1 MLAVLA
7 GAAFH
12 AMWNALVKSGT
23 DSLLDTVMISAG
35 VAAASGLVL
44 MLVPAPHP
52 SSWPFLAASAA
63 VHLLYFGLMALA
75 YRGSELSRIYPIMR
89 GAAPAVTVVMAAL
102 LLQEQPS
109 WSGWAGVFLVSA
121 GILLL
126 AANSPRSPNVRLAPV
141 CFALLNAGV
150 IVGYS
155 LIDGLG
161 VRRSGNAFSYTAWVL
176 TIGGAVFSLLAAIFS
191 RKPMA
196 RHLRRQWKKGVF
208 GGACTLASYS
218 LALWAMTKAPIG
230 PVAALRETSIVFSAL
245 LAVVVL
251 KEKISA
257 LRWISIMIVTAGAI
271 ALKGF

>member
-89 GAAPAVTVVMAAL
+89 GAAPAITVVMAAL
-102 LLQEQPS
+102 LLHEQPS

-141 CFALLNAGV
+141 CFALL
-150 IVGYS
+150 
-155 LIDGLG
+155 
-161 VRRSGNAFSYTAWVL
+161 
-176 TIGGAVFSLLAAIFS
+176 
-191 RKPMA
+191 
-196 RHLRRQWKKGVF
+196 
-208 GGACTLASYS
+208 
-218 LALWAMTKAPIG
+218 
-230 PVAALRETSIVFSAL
+230 

-257 LRWISIMIVTAGAI
+257 LRWISITIVTAGAI